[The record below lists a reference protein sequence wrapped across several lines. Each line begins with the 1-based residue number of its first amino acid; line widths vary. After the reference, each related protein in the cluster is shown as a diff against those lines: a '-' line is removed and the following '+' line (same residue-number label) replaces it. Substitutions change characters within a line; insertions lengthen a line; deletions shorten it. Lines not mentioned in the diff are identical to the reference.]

1 MNTTVKTAKAPAALG
16 PYSQAVKAGTTLYLS
31 GQLGI
36 DPKTGEFAG
45 DTIQSQTAR
54 SLENLAAVL
63 AEAGYGFEDVVKC
76 TVLLK
81 NIDDFAAMN
90 SVYED
95 YPKETRPARA
105 AYAVADLPKG
115 GLVEIEMIAVKQ

>member
-1 MNTTVKTAKAPAALG
+1 MNTTVKTAKATAALG

-45 DTIQSQTAR
+45 DTIESQTAR

-95 YPKETRPARA
+95 YLKETSPARA